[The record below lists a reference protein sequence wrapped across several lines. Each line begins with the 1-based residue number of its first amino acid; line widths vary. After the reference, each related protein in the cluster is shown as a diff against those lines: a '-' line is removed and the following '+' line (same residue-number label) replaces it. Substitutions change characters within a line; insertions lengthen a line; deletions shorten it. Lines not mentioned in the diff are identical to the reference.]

1 MKRAYD
7 LRVLLRP
14 YKEGDI
20 VYLLDTASHKGKSRK
35 LSSPWKGPGI
45 ITKKLSVYLY
55 RIMLR
60 NAVLVTN
67 HDRMMPCK
75 DRKLPGWIVKF
86 QKSSG
91 MKDDIDHEEE
101 NSDKAYCSCRKPYGG
116 RFMIQCDFCE
126 EWYHGSCV
134 NLTATHALAIDRY
147 KCSGCKDR
155 N

>member
-1 MKRAYD
+1 MFPSVQVRNRDPDTYVTELMETMKRAHEMARKNWKTSSKWMKRAYD

-55 RIMLR
+55 RIMLH

-86 QKSSG
+86 QTSSG
-91 MKDDIDHEEE
+91 MDDDIDQEEE
-101 NSDKAYCSCRKPYGG
+101 DSDKAYCS
-116 RFMIQCDFCE
+116 
-126 EWYHGSCV
+126 
-134 NLTATHALAIDRY
+134 
-147 KCSGCKDR
+147 
-155 N
+155 

>member
-1 MKRAYD
+1 MKRAHETARKNLKTSIKGMKRAYD

-20 VYLLDTASHKGKSRK
+20 VYLLDTASHKGKSHK

-45 ITKKLSVYLY
+45 ITNKLSVYLY

-86 QKSSG
+86 Y
-91 MKDDIDHEEE
+91 M
-101 NSDKAYCSCRKPYGG
+101 GG
-116 RFMIQCDFCE
+116 CGC
-126 EWYHGSCV
+126 
-134 NLTATHALAIDRY
+134 LTEARVSFHLTLFRLPGYPTGWEGFIPSTMRP
-147 KCSGCKDR
+147 SFSFF
-155 N
+155 